1 MIGVVAKPE
10 MAERFTRRNSPTSG
24 MRGDLSAAI
33 RNDFLRLKARPQKL
47 LRRQIV
53 AVDIA
58 FAMRA
63 LRRTH

>member
-1 MIGVVAKPE
+1 MIGIIAKPE
-10 MAERFTRRNSPTSG
+10 MAERFASSNLPTSAISWTG
-24 MRGDLSAAI
+24 GDLSAAI

-58 FAMRA
+58 FAM
-63 LRRTH
+63 